1 MTKAVS
7 FVRYAANKKRNDSFS
22 HFEIFAPPIA
32 AFIRNT
38 IDINKKRQNKVSSV
52 PNRYQFSTFA
62 EDKAN
67 KEQTNSAD
75 NSTKNYVTF
84 NNCTFNG
91 PTGKVL
97 QSLSSSKK

>member
-1 MTKAVS
+1 MTLES
-7 FVRYAANKKRNDSFS
+7 ISSSIIIYGKKFL
-22 HFEIFAPPIA
+22 EWIF
-32 AFIRNT
+32 NQ
-38 IDINKKRQNKVSSV
+38 K
-52 PNRYQFSTFA
+52 
-62 EDKAN
+62 DKAN